1 MFKKIASIVLASSL
15 VFGVVVPAAY
25 ADTAGAKYKDGT
37 YTGEASVVP
46 DENEEFDAYGIKVD
60 VTVENGA
67 VTGVCYSADTR
78 FKRSNKTYAD
88 LALDGEDSVLGM
100 AARIIAA
107 NGVEGVELFLRRPA
121 RPRAYWRRQVKRWRW
136 QPQMNLRPNL

>member
-1 MFKKIASIVLASSL
+1 MILFFIGRALAIANFAKHQKSRKKEESTMFKKIASIVLASSL

-46 DENEEFDAYGIKVD
+46 DENEEFGAYGIKVD

-67 VTGVCYSADTR
+67 VTGVRYSADMK
-78 FKRSNKTYAD
+78 FNRSN
-88 LALDGEDSVLGM
+88 
-100 AARIIAA
+100 
-107 NGVEGVELFLRRPA
+107 
-121 RPRAYWRRQVKRWRW
+121 
-136 QPQMNLRPNL
+136 